1 MLTVSI
7 TNLGFPAYKLL
18 IALQVIFSRFKIFA
32 LIQTL
37 GEIEE
42 ILKKS
47 FPNLC
52 SHINTKQVPTNQFKL
67 DKHKENTQRCCKWTL
82 QEHVTA
88 NITIKSKVFCG
99 QERVFTAA
107 TTNI

>member
-1 MLTVSI
+1 M
-7 TNLGFPAYKLL
+7 
-18 IALQVIFSRFKIFA
+18 
-32 LIQTL
+32 
-37 GEIEE
+37 EE

-67 DKHKENTQRCCKWTL
+67 DNHKENTQRCCKWTL
-82 QEHVTA
+82 QGHVTA
-88 NITIKSKVFCG
+88 YITIKSKVFCG